1 MRAASLYGAWRVVNP
16 AFKGLHIN
24 DRSQQSVVKIGY
36 IKTRRLS
43 STTLSYIYCRVLRQN
58 HSFPLAVS
66 SLAVEL
72 VIRPIDRENGPCT
85 LKTWKKKTGLENQDG
100 HFEDLHLSHQQPLRR
115 APFWLD
121 IPVAPSC
128 LLSSRFTLLSNA
140 LWVELHC
147 YVANYSIFKI
157 RYFWRISTTV
167 MPWTIQSNTVAVNHE
182 IHEEVS
188 NVESCFFFPIVCQ
201 AFS

>member
-72 VIRPIDRENGPCT
+72 VIGPIDRENGPCT

-121 IPVAPSC
+121 IPVAP
-128 LLSSRFTLLSNA
+128 LLSL
-140 LWVELHC
+140 
-147 YVANYSIFKI
+147 IFKI
-157 RYFWRISTTV
+157 YFAFQCIVGRITLLCRDLQYFQNQ
-167 MPWTIQSNTVAVNHE
+167 IFLANFNHCDALDNTVKY
-182 IHEEVS
+182 
-188 NVESCFFFPIVCQ
+188 SCGEP
-201 AFS
+201 